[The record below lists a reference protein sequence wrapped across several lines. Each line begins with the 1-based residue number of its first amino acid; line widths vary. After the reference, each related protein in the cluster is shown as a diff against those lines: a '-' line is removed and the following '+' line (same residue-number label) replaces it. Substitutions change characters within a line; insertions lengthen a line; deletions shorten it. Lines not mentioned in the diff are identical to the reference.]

1 MQYSVKLRSFLG
13 VFGIAAMAA
22 MAAPATAQTV
32 ITADRMLDVLT
43 GKMVDHPAIFVG
55 DDGRITGIA
64 DARTVRIGGDIKH
77 IDLGGKTLLPGMIDM
92 HVHLDGPADI
102 GGYRGLEFTD
112 SFWGMTA
119 VGNARAMLDAGFTTV
134 RNVGSGNRNDIGLK
148 QAIDN
153 GYAVGPRIVP
163 AGYALGAT
171 GGHCDSTFLPPSLEN
186 DKRPEGIGD
195 TPDELKH
202 QVRRQR
208 KYGAEVI
215 KVCATG
221 GVFSRN
227 TEPGQQQ
234 LSVAELKAIADEAQQ
249 WGIRTAAHAHGASG
263 IRAAIAAGIDTIEH
277 ASLVDDEG
285 IKMAIARARPVW
297 FSMDI
302 YNTEYTQAE
311 GAKNGV
317 LEDNLRKDRKVAQ
330 IQRDN
335 FRKAHRAGVR
345 MVFASDAGV
354 MPHGD
359 IGKQFK
365 TMVEYGMTPL
375 EAIQAA
381 TRNGAQALGREGD
394 VGAIAVGR
402 YADIVAVDSDPL
414 ANVRV
419 LENVRAV
426 IKGGEVIRWR
436 TEELPMTVTPAAR

>member
-1 MQYSVKLRSFLG
+1 MQVRVKLRSFLRVL
-13 VFGIAAMAA
+13 VFALIGAI
-22 MAAPATAQTV
+22 AAPATAQTV
-32 ITADRMLDVLT
+32 ITADRMIDVLT
-43 GKMVDHPAIFVG
+43 GKVVEYPAIFVG
-55 DDGRITGIA
+55 SDGRITNIA
-64 DARTVRIGGDIKH
+64 DARTVRWGSDVRH
-77 IDLGGKTLLPGMIDM
+77 FDLSGKILLPGLIDM

-134 RNVGSGNRNDIGLK
+134 RNVGSDNRNDIGLK
-148 QAIDN
+148 QAIDA

-186 DKRPEGIGD
+186 PRKEEGIGD
-195 TPDELKH
+195 TPEELKY

-285 IKMAIARARPVW
+285 IKMAVARARPVW

-317 LEDNLRKDRKVAQ
+317 LEDNLRKDREIAQ

-335 FRKAHRAGVR
+335 FRKAHKAGVR

-354 MPHGD
+354 MPHGE
-359 IGKQFK
+359 IGKQFRV
-365 TMVEYGMTPL
+365 MVEYGMTPL

-381 TRNGAQALGREGD
+381 TRNAAQALGRERD
-394 VGAIAVGR
+394 LGAIAVGR
-402 YADIVAVDSDPL
+402 FADIVAVDDDPL
-414 ANVRV
+414 ANVRT

-426 IKGGEVIRWR
+426 IKGGEVVKWR
-436 TEELPMTVTPAAR
+436 TEELPMMVAPAAP

>member
-1 MQYSVKLRSFLG
+1 MQNSVKLRSFLRVLAIG
-13 VFGIAAMAA
+13 FIGSVT
-22 MAAPATAQTV
+22 APAAAQTI
-32 ITADRMLDVLT
+32 ITADRMVDVLT
-43 GKMVDHPAIFVG
+43 GKMVEHPAIFVG
-55 DDGRITGIA
+55 DDGRISGIG
-64 DARTVRIGGDIKH
+64 DARTVRIGGDVKH
-77 IDLGGKTLLPGMIDM
+77 IDLGGKILLPGLIDM
-92 HVHLDGPADI
+92 HVHLDSPADI

-119 VGNARAMLDAGFTTV
+119 VANARAMLDAGFTTV

-148 QAIDN
+148 QAIDA
-153 GYAVGPRIVP
+153 GYAVGPRVVP

-186 DKRPEGIGD
+186 EKRPEGIGD

-285 IKMAIARARPVW
+285 IKMAVARSRPVW
-297 FSMDI
+297 FAMDI
-302 YNTEYTQAE
+302 YNTDYTQAE

-317 LEDNLRKDRKVAQ
+317 LEDNLRKDREIAQ
-330 IQRDN
+330 AQRDN

-345 MVFASDAGV
+345 MIFASDAGV
-354 MPHGD
+354 MPHGEV
-359 IGKQFK
+359 GKQFRV
-365 TMVEYGMTPL
+365 MVEYGMTPL

-381 TRNGAQALGREGD
+381 TRNAAQALGREGD
-394 VGAIAVGR
+394 LGAIAVGR
-402 YADIVAVDSDPL
+402 FADIVAVDAEPL
-414 ANVRV
+414 ANLRT

-426 IKGGEVIRWR
+426 IKGGEVVKWR
-436 TEELPMTVTPAAR
+436 TEELPVMVAPAGE

>member
-1 MQYSVKLRSFLG
+1 MQVSVKLRSFLRVLVVTLIG
-13 VFGIAAMAA
+13 AI
-22 MAAPATAQTV
+22 AAPAAAQTV
-32 ITADRMLDVLT
+32 ITADRMIDVLT
-43 GKMVDHPAIFVG
+43 GKVVEYPAIFVG
-55 DDGRITGIA
+55 NDGRITNIA
-64 DARTVRIGGDIKH
+64 DARTVRWGSDVRH
-77 IDLGGKTLLPGMIDM
+77 FDLSGKILLPGLIDM

-134 RNVGSGNRNDIGLK
+134 RNVGSDNRNDIGLK
-148 QAIDN
+148 QAIDA

-186 DKRPEGIGD
+186 PRKEEGIGD
-195 TPDELKH
+195 TPEELKY

-208 KYGAEVI
+208 KFGAEVI

-285 IKMAIARARPVW
+285 IKMAVARARPVW

-317 LEDNLRKDRKVAQ
+317 LEDNLRKDREIAQ

-354 MPHGD
+354 MPHGE
-359 IGKQFK
+359 IGKQFRV
-365 TMVEYGMTPL
+365 MVEYGMTPL

-381 TRNGAQALGREGD
+381 TRNAAQALGRERD

-402 YADIVAVDSDPL
+402 FADIVAVDDDPL
-414 ANVRV
+414 ANVRT

-426 IKGGEVIRWR
+426 IKGGEVVKWR
-436 TEELPMTVTPAAR
+436 TEELPMMVAPAAP